1 MSVRG
6 TKHEVYKATP
16 FCGWN
21 ELQLAEVI
29 FIAVGV
35 GYLFPFLAL
44 SMPVDYWAELFPDHG
59 DVDATISGIY
69 FVTNLTTQ
77 VLIS

>member
-1 MSVRG
+1 MGRI
-6 TKHEVYKATP
+6 A
-16 FCGWN
+16 
-21 ELQLAEVI
+21 AREVI

-59 DVDATISGIY
+59 DMDATISGIY

-77 VLIS
+77 VLISYFSKRKPQLPQLR